1 MAVKK
6 LSSEWSKRDTAK
18 SIFFFLL
25 HTMLLI
31 VILAVILLAD
41 KLPNI
46 KEYMKVNG
54 ADYLYALFAVFMLL
68 VIMYFYFLF
77 EDKNLL
83 RKFKDVTMIFS
94 ILDLYIVVSY
104 YIGNLHIGEEI
115 GVYARPVAF
124 VGLMVFT
131 LSNRKNAI
139 FMNIVS
145 ALLVFII
152 DTFSGGITASANEYY
167 SSLIIAFSAGMI
179 AIFLCSQAKTRFSI
193 VGIGILIVFPID
205 LIVFLLEISTFIDGK
220 APTGLSDW
228 QSILLNM
235 GYGLFGGVMS
245 AILFLTMLPLYE
257 LIFNRLT
264 VFRLREMT
272 SSDAKLLKRLK
283 TEAPGTYNHSV
294 MVAQLSEACA
304 LAIGENAD
312 YARAAALYH
321 DVGKVIH
328 PEYFTE
334 NQIQGEANP
343 HNELPP
349 EISTDYIRSHAVE
362 GSNLIQRN
370 RLPQFFAD
378 VAKQHHGTMPIR
390 YFYLKAMKLTDA
402 DLRIEDFSSI

>member
-77 EDKNLL
+77 EDKDLL

-205 LIVFLLEISTFIDGK
+205 LIVFLLEISTFLFIDMC
-220 APTGLSDW
+220 LH
-228 QSILLNM
+228 QIL
-235 GYGLFGGVMS
+235 
-245 AILFLTMLPLYE
+245 
-257 LIFNRLT
+257 
-264 VFRLREMT
+264 
-272 SSDAKLLKRLK
+272 
-283 TEAPGTYNHSV
+283 
-294 MVAQLSEACA
+294 Q
-304 LAIGENAD
+304 
-312 YARAAALYH
+312 
-321 DVGKVIH
+321 
-328 PEYFTE
+328 
-334 NQIQGEANP
+334 
-343 HNELPP
+343 
-349 EISTDYIRSHAVE
+349 
-362 GSNLIQRN
+362 
-370 RLPQFFAD
+370 
-378 VAKQHHGTMPIR
+378 
-390 YFYLKAMKLTDA
+390 MK
-402 DLRIEDFSSI
+402 